1 MAFKKGSRYET
12 TKRFVQFDPAEDS
25 SAPFPG
31 VRARRIEAAQGVLE
45 HTVQAGQRL
54 DLLALDYYNDT
65 QKWWRILDAN
75 PQILHAGDLVLDKY
89 EGATIVIPRAGGKR

>member
-1 MAFKKGSRYET
+1 MAFKKGSRYQAAT
-12 TKRFVQFDPAEDS
+12 RFVPVDPAIDPRP
-25 SAPFPG
+25 PFAG
-31 VRARRIEAAQGVLE
+31 IRARRIDAAPGVLE

-89 EGATIVIPRAGGKR
+89 EGVTIVIPRAGGIR